1 MDASSSLS
9 EESLKLELDDL
20 QKQLNKKLRFE
31 SSVRSIHSLLRDR
44 YSSSSPSLR
53 KQFYTV
59 VSRVATVLKTRYT
72 ATGFWVA
79 GLSLFED
86 AETLVSDASEKKHLK
101 SCIEQAKEQLTE
113 VDIQPTERSQ
123 GYLFEGHLTVDREP
137 AQPQWLVQQNL
148 MSAFSSIVDGESSNA
163 AALGNVL
170 GETANLMQELI
181 NGLDS
186 IIPEILEDSGP
197 PRAPPASKEVVEKLP
212 VIVFNEEMLKTLGAE
227 VECCICKE
235 NLVIGDKMQELPCK
249 HTFHPPCLKPWLDE
263 HNSCPIC
270 RHELPTDDQKYES
283 WKEKEKEA
291 EEERK
296 GAENAIDKIFKDD
309 ANEEKGERA
318 RMASFIGAMAVAD
331 LVKSTLGPKGMDKIL
346 QSTGRGHSVT
356 VTNDGATILKSLHID
371 NPAAKVLVDIS
382 KVQDDEVGDG
392 TTSVV
397 VLAGEL
403 LREAEKL
410 VTSKIHPM
418 TIIAGYRMA
427 AECAREAL
435 LKRVI
440 DNKENAEKFRS
451 DLLKIAMTT
460 LCSKILSQDKEHFAE
475 MAVDAVFRLKG
486 STNLEAIQ
494 IIKKPGGSLR
504 DSFLDEGFILDKK
517 IGIGQPKRIENAKI
531 LVANTAMDTDK
542 VKIYGARVRVDSMT
556 KVAEIEGAEK
566 EKMKDKV
573 NKILAHG
580 INCFVN
586 RQLIYNFPEELFAD
600 AGVLAIEHADFEGI
614 ERLGLVTGGEI
625 ASTFDN
631 PESVKLGHCKLIEEI
646 MIGEDKLIHFSGV
659 EMGQA
664 CSIVLRGASH
674 HVLDEAE
681 RSLHDALCV
690 LSQTVN
696 DSRVL
701 LGGGWPEMVMA
712 KEVDELARKTAGKKS
727 HAIEAFSR
735 ALVAIP
741 TTIADNAGLDSAELV
756 AQLRA
761 EHHTEGC
768 NAGIDVI
775 SGAVGDM
782 EERGIYEAFKVKQA
796 VLLSAT
802 EAAEMI
808 LRVDE
813 IITCAPRRREDRM

>member
-1 MDASSSLS
+1 MDAASLS

-31 SSVRSIHSLLRDR
+31 ASVRSIHSLLRDR
-44 YSSSSPSLR
+44 YTSSSPSLR

-86 AETLVSDASEKKHLK
+86 AERLVSDASEKKHLK

-113 VDIQPTERSQ
+113 VDIQPTESSR

-137 AQPQWLVQQNL
+137 PQPQWLVQQNL
-148 MSAFSSIVDGESSNA
+148 MSAFSSIVAGESSNA
-163 AALGNVL
+163 DAVGNVL

-186 IIPEILEDSGP
+186 IIPEILEDGGP

-212 VIVFNEEMLKTLGAE
+212 VIVFSEEMLKKLGAE

-235 NLVIGDKMQELPCK
+235 NLVVGDKMQELPCK

-283 WKEKEKEA
+283 WKEREKEA

-309 ANEEKGERA
+309 ASEEKGERA

-427 AECAREAL
+427 AECARDAL

-451 DLLKIAMTT
+451 DLMKIAMTT